1 MWLHL
6 AGARDTVAT
15 IVGRDAS
22 GRHIAGIHRV
32 KGSMGIQRG
41 RLVLAGMGLA
51 LLAMMP
57 GCATQ
62 GQSRYSHQEVGR
74 ASQVAFGTVLAAR
87 QVDITGENTGA
98 GGLVGATAGGLAMSN
113 VGSGNGNVAA
123 ILGGVVVGAVAG
135 AVAEQALSDR
145 VGLEYVITLA
155 NGKTIT
161 IVQEQAASDQI
172 FGPGDAV
179 MVQTSGTYQRV
190 LSASHLPDEITRPKE
205 VRIVD

>member
-1 MWLHL
+1 MFR
-6 AGARDTVAT
+6 A
-15 IVGRDAS
+15 GRDAAGTTGRLRS
-22 GRHIAGIHRV
+22 GRHIIRIRCV
-32 KGSMGIQRG
+32 KDAMNIQRS
-41 RLVLAGMGLA
+41 RLVLAGVGLGI
-51 LLAMMP
+51 LAMMP

-113 VGSGNGNVAA
+113 VGSGNGNIAA

-161 IVQEQAASDQI
+161 IVQEQAATDQV

-190 LSASHLPDEITRPKE
+190 LSATHLPEEITRPKE